1 MKVKIQRAL
10 FPNGVHFDGE
20 AFGTSRTNLIFSELA
35 PIREPFEGMVDL
47 TVVSSNLFLDW
58 IREADALRRAAA

>member
-35 PIREPFEGMVDL
+35 PICEPLEGMVAHTGFEPVL
-47 TVVSSNLFLDW
+47 PP
-58 IREADALRRAAA
+58 